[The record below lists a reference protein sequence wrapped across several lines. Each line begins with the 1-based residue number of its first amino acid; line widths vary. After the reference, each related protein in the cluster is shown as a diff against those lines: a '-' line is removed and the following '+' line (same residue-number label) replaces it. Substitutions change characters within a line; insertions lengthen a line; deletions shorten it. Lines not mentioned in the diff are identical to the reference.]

1 MKNYFRNNQIFA
13 RLAINIK
20 KHLNCLEFWEI
31 IRIFAKK
38 MNELCKYYSLML
50 R

>member
-1 MKNYFRNNQIFA
+1 MKNYFRKKQIFA
-13 RLAINIK
+13 RLAINLK

-31 IRIFAKK
+31 IRIFAPK

>member
-1 MKNYFRNNQIFA
+1 MKNYFRKKQIFA

-31 IRIFAKK
+31 IRIFAPK

>member
-1 MKNYFRNNQIFA
+1 MKNYFRNNQIFSS
-13 RLAINIK
+13 LAINIK

-31 IRIFAKK
+31 IRIFAPK

>member
-13 RLAINIK
+13 RLAINLK

-31 IRIFAKK
+31 IRIFAQK